1 MGAVA
6 GAGGGQDATS
16 AQGVTSAEEATSAES
31 VVGPTPTIYDVAR
44 VAGVATSTV
53 SRALSNPGRVSFKT
67 AEHVRKVA
75 KELGYR
81 SDMLE
86 RDVPAKRTMTL
97 AMIVA
102 DINNPVFHGMVRGA
116 ERRAAHLGYHVL
128 VVETQESEAA
138 ERSAVQRVSPSVDAI
153 ILTSSRMSDAD
164 IRAFAKQRPLVV
176 LNRVVDQV
184 ASVAN
189 DNVGAIKH
197 AVAHLAD
204 GGVGAISYL
213 AGPQA
218 SWADGLRWRGVL
230 EAGHELELKVHR
242 IGPCDP
248 TMTGGVWAA
257 KQWLRNRTPGVI
269 AYNDLIA
276 IGFIR
281 TVLKTGC
288 RVPDDVQVIGF
299 DNILDASLLEPRLTT
314 IASPLVSLGSA
325 AVNLLLRTARH
336 EVSNKVEVEL
346 LPARLIIRDTT
357 HHGISSPAAP
367 A

>member
-1 MGAVA
+1 MGTVA
-6 GAGGGQDATS
+6 GSSGRREDAS
-16 AQGVTSAEEATSAES
+16 AKETASAEGAKFTKGLA
-31 VVGPTPTIYDVAR
+31 GTPTIYDVAR

-67 AEHVRKVA
+67 AEHIRKVA

-81 SDMLE
+81 SEIFE
-86 RDVPAKRTMTL
+86 RDIPEKPTMIL

-116 ERRAAHLGYHVL
+116 ERTATHLGYTVL

-138 ERSAVQRVSPSVDAI
+138 ERGAIQRVLPSVDGI
-153 ILTSSRMSDAD
+153 ILASPRISDSA
-164 IRAFAKQRPLVV
+164 IRTAAKQRPLVV
-176 LNRVVDQV
+176 MNRVVDQV

-204 GGVGAISYL
+204 SGVGAVTYL
-213 AGPQA
+213 AGPEA
-218 SWADGLRWRGVL
+218 SWADSMRWRGVL
-230 EAGHELELKVHR
+230 EAGHELKLKVCR
-242 IGPCDP
+242 IGPGDP
-248 TMTGGVWAA
+248 TMAGGVWAA
-257 KQWLRNRTPGVI
+257 KKWLKDPTHGVI

-281 TVLKTGC
+281 TVLKAGH
-288 RVPDDVQVIGF
+288 RVPEEVGVIGF
-299 DNILDASLLEPRLTT
+299 DNILDAALLEPRLTT
-314 IASPLVSLGSA
+314 IASPVVSLGSA
-325 AVNLLLRTARH
+325 AVNHLLWSIRRPASDP
-336 EVSNKVEVEL
+336 VAPVL

-357 HHGISSPAAP
+357 GRRGG
-367 A
+367 